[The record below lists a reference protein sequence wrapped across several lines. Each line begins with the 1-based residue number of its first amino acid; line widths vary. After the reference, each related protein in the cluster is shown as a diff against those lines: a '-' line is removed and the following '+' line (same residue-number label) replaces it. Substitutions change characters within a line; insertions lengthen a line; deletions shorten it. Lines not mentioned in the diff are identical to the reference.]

1 MILRY
6 TIAWVPMVV
15 IAIANGILREFGYGK
30 YMGERPAHQI
40 ASVMGIIFFVLYI
53 WFLSLLWPLESA
65 GQAIAVGLI
74 WLGLTIAFEFLFGHY
89 VAKHPW
95 PKLLQDYNIL
105 AGRLWSLVLLTVAT
119 APYII
124 YRMRG

>member
-1 MILRY
+1 MTAECKEREMILRY

-53 WFLSLLWPLESA
+53 IPHKLSK
-65 GQAIAVGLI
+65 I
-74 WLGLTIAFEFLFGHY
+74 
-89 VAKHPW
+89 
-95 PKLLQDYNIL
+95 
-105 AGRLWSLVLLTVAT
+105 
-119 APYII
+119 
-124 YRMRG
+124 